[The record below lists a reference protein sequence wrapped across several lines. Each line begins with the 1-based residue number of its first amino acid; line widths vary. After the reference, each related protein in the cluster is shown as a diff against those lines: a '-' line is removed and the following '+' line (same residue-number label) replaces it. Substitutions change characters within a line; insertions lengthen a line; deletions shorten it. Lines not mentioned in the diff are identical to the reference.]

1 VNFRCFFSLINF
13 AKCLLCLS
21 VCCCNA
27 NLWYSDF
34 LYAVMCVLVRGLS
47 LCVSGCSK
55 KLGLILFGC

>member
-21 VCCCNA
+21 VCCNA

-34 LYAVMCVLVRGLS
+34 LSAVMCVLVRGLS

>member
-1 VNFRCFFSLINF
+1 MNFLCFFSLINL

-21 VCCCNA
+21 VCCWNA
-27 NLWYSDF
+27 NLWNSGF